1 MKTRFRS
8 LCVSL
13 MSASLAVL
21 AGCRVGPHY
30 VKPAALAAPPP
41 AAYKEAAAP
50 TPEGSDEWKPAQPQD
65 AMLRGKWWLIYN
77 DPQLNDLEDKLNID
91 NQNIKQYFENFMEA
105 RTLIAQARSQLFPT
119 LSVAPGF
126 QRSRSSANI
135 AHGVGTA
142 GSTTGTGTGTTGT
155 GTTGTGTTGTGTTG
169 TGTTT
174 TTGTAAAAG
183 EQSTVWSLPFEA
195 SWEPDFFGKIRSQ
208 IRSYQFLAQ
217 VSAADLENERLTE
230 QASLAVYLFELR
242 GQDASIDVY
251 RKTVEADRQAVELT
265 KGLYET
271 GIDDQAAVIEAENT
285 LQNAEASATNFGVLR
300 AQYEHAIA
308 VLIGVNPSTFSIPAK
323 PLDTAP
329 PAIPIGM
336 PSQLLERRPDVA
348 AAERQM
354 ASANALI
361 GVATAA
367 YYPSLSLTGQGG
379 TETSAISQLFD
390 WPSRFWSV
398 GATVPETIFDA
409 GLRRATVN
417 QYVATYNADVA
428 AYRQTVL
435 TAFQQVEDNIAAL
448 RILSRQY
455 QQQQA
460 AAASAQKAVDLEM
473 ARYETGVDPYIDV
486 VQAQTTLLTDQSLL
500 ATLRTQQMTSS
511 VQLIQALGG
520 GWNVSDL
527 QSPSQVSAHFTKADR
542 AIEK

>member
-1 MKTRFRS
+1 MKTSVRTS
-8 LCVSL
+8 LY
-13 MSASLAVL
+13 ALAGAGL
-21 AGCRVGPHY
+21 ALLSGCRVGPHY
-30 VKPAALAAPPP
+30 VQPAALPAPPP
-41 AAYKEAAAP
+41 TQYKEAAAP
-50 TPEGSDEWKPAQPQD
+50 APEGLSEWKPAQPQD

-77 DPQLNDLEDKLNID
+77 DPQLNDLEDKLNIN
-91 NQNIKQYFENFMEA
+91 NQTIKQYFENFMEA

-126 QRSRSSANI
+126 QRSRSSSNLSR
-135 AHGVGTA
+135 G
-142 GSTTGTGTGTTGT
+142 TGTTSGTGTTGTTGT
-155 GTTGTGTTGTGTTG
+155 GTTGTTG

-174 TTGTAAAAG
+174 TSTGTVTTAG
-183 EQSTVWSLPFEA
+183 QQSTIWSLPFEA
-195 SWEPDFFGKIRSQ
+195 SWEPDLFGKIRSQ
-208 IRSYQFLAQ
+208 IRSYQFAAQ

-242 GQDASIDVY
+242 GQDSALDVY
-251 RKTVEADRQAVELT
+251 RKTIDADRKALDLT
-265 KGLYET
+265 RALYET
-271 GIDDQAAVIEAENT
+271 GIDDQAAVVEAENT
-285 LQNAEASATNFGVLR
+285 LQNAQAAATNLGVLR

-308 VLIGVNPSTFSIPAK
+308 VLIGTNPSNFSIAEK
-323 PLDTAP
+323 PLDATP

-367 YYPSLSLTGQGG
+367 YFPSLSLTGDGG

-398 GATVPETIFDA
+398 GASVPETIFDA
-409 GLRRATVN
+409 GLRRATVA
-417 QYVATYNADVA
+417 QYVTTYNADVA
-428 AYRQTVL
+428 IYRQTVL

-448 RILSRQY
+448 RILSRQF

-460 AAASAQKAVDLEM
+460 AATSAQKAVDLELG
-473 ARYETGVDPYIDV
+473 RYETGVDPYLNV

-500 ATLRTQQMTSS
+500 ATLRTEQMTAS

-527 QSPSQVSAHFTKADR
+527 PTPSQVSAHFTKADR
-542 AIEK
+542 AITK